1 HVQRPASRPRH
12 RRRDPGHDRASV
24 YDLPGRPAAARAARR
39 SVGGPRLHAR
49 GERPLRPAARLRP
62 PHRARPR
69 NRARDPAGRRRRVPR
84 RGRGAARRSGPGVPR
99 HLPGLARRWPARRP
113 HARWGPRGDPRAVHA
128 QAHRVSLA
136 VDDVSAS
143 RRLARFALGLRLADV
158 SPPVVARAGLLVL
171 DTLGCALA
179 AAPTDFG
186 RSVIATARE
195 LGGATESTIIGG
207 SLRVG
212 ARRAVLAT
220 EPLAHGLDSD
230 DPREDAIVHTGCAA
244 VPTALAVAE
253 ATGASGA
260 AALEATI
267 AAVEVMCRV
276 GLAVPGRFHARHF
289 HPTSLTSSF
298 AAAIAA
304 GRLYG
309 LHEDQLVHALGIC

>member
-69 NRARDPAGRRRRVPR
+69 NGARDPAGRRRRVPR
-84 RGRGAARRSGPGVPR
+84 RGRAAARRSRPVVHR

-113 HARWGPRGDPRAVHA
+113 HARWGPRGDSRAVHA

-171 DTLGCALA
+171 DTLGCAVRSLI
-179 AAPTDFG
+179 AAP
-186 RSVIATARE
+186 RAS
-195 LGGATESTIIGG
+195 GGAADSTIIGG

-212 ARRAVLAT
+212 APSAVLANAA
-220 EPLAHGLDSD
+220 LAHGLDFD
-230 DPREDAIVHTGCAA
+230 DTREDAIVHTGCAA

-267 AAVEVMCRV
+267 
-276 GLAVPGRFHARHF
+276 
-289 HPTSLTSSF
+289 
-298 AAAIAA
+298 
-304 GRLYG
+304 
-309 LHEDQLVHALGIC
+309 